1 MAKQNVSKEK
11 GYNATVKQVF
21 NKKLDPIH
29 SSKMGVYRR
38 TYVTVHYRF
47 CSAAPRFYRIL
58 VFPPPPRR
66 RPRKGIGGGGGG
78 GGGIFGGLI

>member
-21 NKKLDPIH
+21 NKKLNPIH

-38 TYVTVHYRF
+38 SYATLHYRF
-47 CSAAPRFYRIL
+47 CSAALRFYRIL
-58 VFPPPPRR
+58 VFRLPAGQIRYGYR
-66 RPRKGIGGGGGG
+66 NNGFGWER
-78 GGGIFGGLI
+78 IFGGLI